1 MKIGGFLKQSFIDYP
16 GNIASVIFTSGCNFR
31 CFYCHNPDL
40 VLPERI
46 QENQFIEES
55 EIFDYLLKNK
65 SFLDAVVIT
74 GGEPT
79 IHQDLPEFIK
89 KIKGLNLLVKLDTN
103 GTDPDLVKSLINRE
117 MVDYIAMDVKSTFEI
132 NKYKS
137 IVGEQF
143 NSKELDRIKES
154 VNLIINSGIKFEFR
168 TTLVKPF
175 HSFEEIEEISSH
187 LSGNYYLQQCRP
199 LNSLNHCN
207 KNFRQFKAQ
216 EIEEWRSKITKK
228 EININYRTI

>member
-31 CFYCHNPDL
+31 CFYCHNLDL

-65 SFLDAVVIT
+65 SLLDAVVIT

-79 IHQDLPEFIK
+79 IHKDLPEFIK

-103 GTDPDLVKSLINRE
+103 GTNPDLVKNLINKK

-132 NKYKS
+132 NKYKT

-143 NSKELDRIKES
+143 NSKELEGIKES

-175 HSFEEIEEISSH
+175 HSFKEIEDISNH
-187 LSGNYYLQQCRP
+187 LSGNYYLQQYRP

-207 KNFRQFKAQ
+207 KDFIQFKAR
-216 EIEEWRSKITKK
+216 EIEGWRPKITKK
-228 EININYRTI
+228 EININYRIN

>member
-1 MKIGGFLKQSFIDYP
+1 M
-16 GNIASVIFTSGCNFR
+16 
-31 CFYCHNPDL
+31 
-40 VLPERI
+40 
-46 QENQFIEES
+46 
-55 EIFDYLLKNK
+55 
-65 SFLDAVVIT
+65 
-74 GGEPT
+74 
-79 IHQDLPEFIK
+79 
-89 KIKGLNLLVKLDTN
+89 VKLDTN
-103 GTDPDLVKSLINRE
+103 GTDTDLVKSLINRE

-154 VNLIINSGIKFEFR
+154 VNLIINSGVKFEFR

-175 HSFEEIEEISSH
+175 HSFREIKEISSH

-207 KNFRQFKAQ
+207 KDLIQFKAQ
-216 EIEEWRSKITKK
+216 EIEEWRPKITKK
-228 EININYRTI
+228 EININYRTN